1 MALVTWDVAMN
12 MAVVAV
18 DVSVITH
25 AAMEDTAL
33 LVSFEKFY
41 IAHLLGMF
49 SYEDPCIPPAFFYN
63 KDVRVC

>member
-1 MALVTWDVAMN
+1 MN

-18 DVSVITH
+18 DISVITH

-41 IAHLLGMF
+41 IAHLLGCSLMRIHV
-49 SYEDPCIPPAFFYN
+49 YLPYFFIIRMSVSV
-63 KDVRVC
+63 KK

>member
-1 MALVTWDVAMN
+1 MN

-18 DVSVITH
+18 DISVITH

-41 IAHLLGMF
+41 IAHLLG
-49 SYEDPCIPPAFFYN
+49 
-63 KDVRVC
+63 